1 MTRRRLDGVGA
12 KGSGG
17 VTHPS
22 ASGRGGARPPGR
34 RRGARVRLR
43 ARLARRRTRF
53 RAISGRGGAGRAPR
67 VRFGV
72 RGGIGVG
79 SRCPGTWPRGISSR
93 GSRGPRGPSPGPR
106 SRPRRRR
113 SRTGRAWRG
122 RSRRARARE
131 GRAGRAAARPPPG
144 RPRRRLRFSRTR
156 HRVARRAEA
165 RREAAGAPRPGSR
178 ARPRPPRA
186 CRGGPRST
194 RGAGPCPCA
203 RKSWRGTPSRRAR
216 GPPSSACRSR
226 RARNSNASR
235 RREPP
240 RARARRGKRR
250 PRRRARVRRRALAF
264 ARNARGRRAAA
275 RACGALCARGGR
287 PRAGPGGGGCLEARR
302 DRRAARVSNRRPRG
316 WLAREARLR
325 VFFARA
331 EVSRTTRRDW
341 SSEKIPNAFA
351 SLPSALAAKVS
362 HIFRDVPTFARGTG
376 GRADAVGDVGLR
388 ALAAPLDPFVRAL
401 PGRARTPARSR
412 PSGASPPNAPLV
424 GPRPPWNGSRWR
436 RESAPFP
443 TPAAAPVAPPAPAT

>member
-1 MTRRRLDGVGA
+1 M
-12 KGSGG
+12 
-17 VTHPS
+17 
-22 ASGRGGARPPGR
+22 
-34 RRGARVRLR
+34 
-43 ARLARRRTRF
+43 
-53 RAISGRGGAGRAPR
+53 
-67 VRFGV
+67 RFGV

-144 RPRRRLRFSRTR
+144 RPRRRLSFSRTR

-250 PRRRARVRRRALAF
+250 PRRRARVGRRALAF

-275 RACGALCARGGR
+275 RACGALCARGDDRARAPGVVGVSR
-287 PRAGPGGGGCLEARR
+287 RVATAEQRAFRIGDRAG
-302 DRRAARVSNRRPRG
+302 G
-316 WLAREARLR
+316 WLAKRASAFFSREPKCLERRAVIGRARKSRTRLRRSRPLSRQKYHTSFETFRRSREALAGARTR
-325 VFFARA
+325 SGTSGFAR
-331 EVSRTTRRDW
+331 
-341 SSEKIPNAFA
+341 
-351 SLPSALAAKVS
+351 SLPPSTRS
-362 HIFRDVPTFARGTG
+362 CARSRA
-376 GRADAVGDVGLR
+376 GREPR
-388 ALAAPLDPFVRAL
+388 
-401 PGRARTPARSR
+401 PGRARAEPRRTR
-412 PSGASPPNAPLV
+412 PLV

-436 RESAPFP
+436 RNPRLFP
-443 TPAAAPVAPPAPAT
+443 PPAAAPVAPPAPAT